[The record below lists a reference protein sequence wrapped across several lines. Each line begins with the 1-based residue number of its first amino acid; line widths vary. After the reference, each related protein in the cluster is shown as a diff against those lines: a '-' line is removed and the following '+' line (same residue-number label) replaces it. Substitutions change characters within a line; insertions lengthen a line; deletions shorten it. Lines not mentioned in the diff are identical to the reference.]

1 MATRKLIGTD
11 PDQVPVNGDL
21 GTLAFQDSESVRVT
35 NLRVDGDLT
44 VDGERMRIDSA
55 GNVGI
60 GTSSPG
66 AKLTVKLGNIGID
79 QDEAPQQFFGAG
91 GNVAGTNTTGG
102 VLTVFGHAP
111 NAFGDTSTPPYDGTN
126 FVGAAG
132 LMARGFSESAQ
143 YRGSLEFFTKTAS
156 NANATSRMIIT
167 HDGNVGIGTSS
178 PLGKLKVAVGDNAPA
193 ASGNMNT
200 GVIYES
206 GVGSR
211 AINFGV
217 NNTAGYSWINAAF
230 SNNSG
235 VADNLVLMT
244 GATERLRIDAS
255 GHLIVPAGITL
266 GTAAGVYGA
275 ANTLDDYEEGTWTPT
290 LGGDATYTSQAGTY
304 TKVGRLVIA
313 NCILAVNIIG
323 TGATNNVS
331 GLPFTVRSQAQGF
344 GGTPQ
349 YFENLANNVVL
360 LNPSPNAGATTIT
373 FLTLAAAGG
382 TTSYNT
388 ALWQNSTRIDFTV
401 MYFT

>member
-178 PLGKLKVAVGDNAPA
+178 PAYKLDVSKGSAGLAARFTASTDNGRGLSFTSSDVGIFLGAQWTRDVAS
-193 ASGNMNT
+193 ASGIHAWSIN
-200 GVIYES
+200 
-206 GVGSR
+206 GS
-211 AINFGV
+211 
-217 NNTAGYSWINAAF
+217 
-230 SNNSG
+230 
-235 VADNLVLMT
+235 
-244 GATERLRIDAS
+244 ERMRIDSS
-255 GHLIVPAGITL
+255 GHLIVPEGITL
-266 GTAAGVYGA
+266 GTAAGTYNA
-275 ANTLDDYEEGTWTPT
+275 ANTLDDYEEGTWTPSI
-290 LGGDATYTSQAGTY
+290 GGDATYVLQTGTY
-304 TKVGRLVIA
+304 TKIGNVVHISARLHI
-313 NCILAVNIIG
+313 NIKG
-323 TGATNNVS
+323 TGSGTTFS
-331 GLPFTVRSQAQGF
+331 GLPFTNGSLAVGVSLGKFTSAANSFISAYGEIAVSASTGELFGVTTAGNANYVAGF
-344 GGTPQ
+344 FTDGTSVN
-349 YFENLANNVVL
+349 F
-360 LNPSPNAGATTIT
+360 SAT
-373 FLTLAAAGG
+373 
-382 TTSYNT
+382 Y
-388 ALWQNSTRIDFTV
+388 TV
-401 MYFT
+401 